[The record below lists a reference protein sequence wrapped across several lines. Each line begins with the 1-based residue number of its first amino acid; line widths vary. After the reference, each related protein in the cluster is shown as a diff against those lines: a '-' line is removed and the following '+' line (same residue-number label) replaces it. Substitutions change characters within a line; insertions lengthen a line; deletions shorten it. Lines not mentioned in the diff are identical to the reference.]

1 MTFGERL
8 YKLREERGW
17 SQDDLA
23 EKAEVSR
30 QTVSNWENDKVTI
43 DAEKLKRLA
52 QIFGVGMDELYSSET
67 LPSARN
73 KKSKRFP
80 LTLAVVLITVAVL
93 AFAFSVVGLC
103 FADTGKTSLAI
114 TLTGTAGLCIAL
126 AVAAVAIVCG
136 IVLLIK
142 TLRKK

>member
-8 YKLREERGW
+8 YKLRENRGW

-43 DAEKLKRLA
+43 DAEKLKCIA
-52 QIFGVGMDELYSSET
+52 DIFGVGMDELYSAET
-67 LPSARN
+67 FPSAQ

-80 LTLAVVLITVAVL
+80 LALAIILITVAVL
-93 AFAFSVVGLC
+93 ALALSVVGLC

-136 IVLLIK
+136 IVLLVK